1 MAAGVSFVQV
11 HVATDLEICDER
23 DSKGLYARARSGE
36 LPAFTGISAPYEPRR
51 WSEIRSIAQYD
62 KESKGSADT
71 RRSATGTRPR
81 ERDYRYARR
90 RDRSPYPLHLLG
102 RL

>member
-1 MAAGVSFVQV
+1 M

-71 RRSATGTRPR
+71 FAGPRPEPLTREGLSVR
-81 ERDYRYARR
+81 
-90 RDRSPYPLHLLG
+90 
-102 RL
+102 